1 MQQLE
6 EAANTAQ
13 RNGADEGKRI
23 LRRDPCIT
31 SWIFLEGDDGE
42 SIFEQACK
50 MGLEG
55 IVSKR
60 RDFPYRSGRT
70 KKLDENQKFWFGSGD
85 AKPGWDV
92 VRL

>member
-60 RDFPYRSGRT
+60 RDFPIEVVGQKSWMKIKNSGSAAVMRIQDGT
-70 KKLDENQKFWFGSGD
+70 W
-85 AKPGWDV
+85 
-92 VRL
+92 